1 MYIDIRHHEIC
12 KEMSSNPTIL
22 IVEDDVMIA
31 DYLEETLREAGF
43 DVCGIARNVAE
54 AVALAQVHHPAL
66 SVVDLRLSNGEYGT
80 KVAAALCEQGNIGI
94 LYATGNSHHPLLD
107 DAVGQGCITK
117 PYTGDG
123 IVAAITIVAER
134 MAHAVQLSA
143 FPAGFRLLNA

>member
-1 MYIDIRHHEIC
+1 
-12 KEMSSNPTIL
+12 MSSHGTIL

-43 DVCGIARNVAE
+43 GVCGIARNGAE
-54 AVALAQVHHPAL
+54 AIALAERHHPAL
-66 SVVDLRLSNGEYGT
+66 SVIDLRLSNGEYGT
-80 KVAAALCEQGNIGI
+80 SVAAALCARGDVGI

-117 PYTGDG
+117 PYTCDG
-123 IVAAITIVAER
+123 IVAAVTIVAER
-134 MAHAVQLSA
+134 MARAARLSE